1 MSVLIRPLVTE
12 KLTKQGDS
20 LNRYGFEVSKTA
32 NKVEIKKAVEEMYGV
47 SVMGV
52 NTIRHAGKNKS
63 RMTRTAAIV
72 GRTNSYKKALV
83 TVKEGEKIDFY
94 SNI

>member
-20 LNRYGFEVSKTA
+20 LNRYGFEVNKTA
-32 NKVEIKKAVEEMYGV
+32 NKVEIKKAVEDMYGV
-47 SVMGV
+47 SVTAV
-52 NTIRHAGKNKS
+52 NTVRHAGKAKS
-63 RMTRTAAIV
+63 RMTRTSMVA

-83 TVKEGEKIDFY
+83 TVKKGEKIDFY